1 MTRVA
6 GQRAKG
12 SPWVWRLTQAEW
24 MSGARLSECVC
35 AFLRSKGSEVFARVT
50 MRSSN
55 VRLCQVY
62 IKEKKVGRMS
72 LFYPVNGIFVF
83 RTKQNKKNPGQ
94 VESAHIARIR
104 VNHSH
109 WMTDVHRLAPWRA
122 PSRLTGWGTRSF
134 YRKRI
139 TGSSFFAG
147 GTSEAFLLC
156 DGCYFWM
163 TPKLYDHLHSG
174 PFIVRVWN

>member
-1 MTRVA
+1 
-6 GQRAKG
+6 
-12 SPWVWRLTQAEW
+12 

-62 IKEKKVGRMS
+62 RKEEEGRQDVAVLS
-72 LFYPVNGIFVF
+72 SELHLCVQN
-83 RTKQNKKNPGQ
+83 RTEQNKKNPGQ

-122 PSRLTGWGTRSF
+122 PSRLTGRGTRSF
-134 YRKRI
+134 YRNRI

-147 GTSEAFLLC
+147 GTSKAFLLR

-174 PFIVRVWN
+174 PFIVRV